1 MDNDISGSDR
11 GRRDWIGE
19 DDAAHAVHRGGGVRR
34 QRQVA
39 LFMQLSSVNVLYLVT
54 NLERKN
60 SPIDLD
66 CMFCHPAW
74 VVGSYSSRPPAG
86 GFTQNLSER
95 RFLST

>member
-1 MDNDISGSDR
+1 MDNNISGSDR

-19 DDAAHAVHRGGGVRR
+19 DDAAHAVHRRGGVRR

-60 SPIDLD
+60 PLIDPD
-66 CMFCHPAW
+66 CMFYHPAW
-74 VVGSYSSRPPAG
+74 VVATVAG
-86 GFTQNLSER
+86 QQLADSPKT
-95 RFLST
+95 